1 MESSGTFVL
10 IVKDKKI
17 LKKTGGIHMKKT
29 AAVIITLILV
39 MTLGSTTAFAVGR
52 DRLRQ
57 NCQTG
62 SFAGTGASCQPYYTD
77 ENNDGICDHY
87 EDRIKEAGTAQHHR
101 YGGNSSSG
109 FTGTGSAGHHHAE
122 NGCGNRA
129 GCRY

>member
-1 MESSGTFVL
+1 
-10 IVKDKKI
+10 
-17 LKKTGGIHMKKT
+17 MKKT

-39 MTLGSTTAFAVGR
+39 MTLGSTTVFAVGR
-52 DRLRQ
+52 DRIRQ

-62 SFAGTGASCQPYYTD
+62 SFAGTGASCQPYYMD

-87 EDRIKEAGTAQHHR
+87 EDRIKEAGTVPDCPYHDQSCTDTTACTGTAQHHR